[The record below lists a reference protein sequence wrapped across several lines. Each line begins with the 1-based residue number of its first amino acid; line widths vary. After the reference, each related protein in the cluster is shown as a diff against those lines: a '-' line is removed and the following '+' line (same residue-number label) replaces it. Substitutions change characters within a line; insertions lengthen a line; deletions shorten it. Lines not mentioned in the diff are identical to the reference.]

1 MYCGLIRLCGKRHL
15 SRGERAL
22 GDRRCRGAA
31 RAAATQERCPRGSLR
46 AKGRV
51 CAQSAERRTPAREK
65 DGRFGMPAEA
75 VLQNWD
81 PLRRTESEGG
91 RDLHSWHP
99 ARPPV
104 RRNES
109 LGGCLGGRR
118 VLFVCMFG
126 SASVCR
132 AARAGGGLA
141 VSASPL
147 SNPAV
152 AAPARAARRRAAG
165 SVPPML
171 LIGVSTAHSHHNHQL
186 TDARA

>member
-1 MYCGLIRLCGKRHL
+1 MQIRRVGRR
-15 SRGERAL
+15 SRLAPH
-22 GDRRCRGAA
+22 DRRCRGAA

-75 VLQNWD
+75 GPNSD

-118 VLFVCMFG
+118 VLFVGLFG

-132 AARAGGGLA
+132 AARAGG
-141 VSASPL
+141 VWRSPPLL
-147 SNPAV
+147 SPT
-152 AAPARAARRRAAG
+152 RQLR
-165 SVPPML
+165 
-171 LIGVSTAHSHHNHQL
+171 HQL
-186 TDARA
+186 VRRSGAQRARSPQCY